1 MRTSLTALL
10 LLGAGTTAAAEPV
23 TSGPGADYQPA
34 ILRAADGALLLC
46 FERLDAQFSGDLW
59 LTRSADGGQSW
70 SMPAPVVNSSANER
84 HASLLQLGN
93 GSFVLYYLKGTGATS
108 SFRLMRATSTAGVA
122 FTEQGALALGWATGG
137 EVNPHAIVHP
147 DGQTVTLTY
156 HRLGGGASYIAQSTD
171 GGTTFDTLRTALS
184 SGASQLPRIAYRP
197 ADGRYL
203 AVWQVGSSNLQLFA
217 RTTTNVLDWSAT
229 ATPLTADGDNHDPL
243 PFVLADGG
251 FGVLNIR
258 ADGSQYDIVVRRST
272 DGVVFSPPQPLV
284 TSADANDV
292 QPHALPDATGSGYQL
307 YWGREAPP
315 GSTAYRIWRMG
326 GLSLPAPDALLAN
339 GFEG

>member
-1 MRTSLTALL
+1 LL
-10 LLGAGTTAAAEPV
+10 V
-23 TSGPGADYQPA
+23 
-34 ILRAADGALLLC
+34 
-46 FERLDAQFSGDLW
+46 FERLDAQFAGDLW
-59 LTRSADGGQSW
+59 LTRSADNGQSW
-70 SMPAPVVNSSANER
+70 SNPANIVASSANER

-93 GSFVLYYLKGTGATS
+93 GSFVLFYLKGTGATS
-108 SFRLMRATSTAGVA
+108 SFRIVRATSPDGAV

-156 HRLGGGASYIAQSTD
+156 HRLGGGASYVAQSID
-171 GGTTFDTLRTALS
+171 GGATFDALRTALS
-184 SGASQLPRIAYRP
+184 SGASQLPRLAYRP

-203 AVWQVGSSNLQLFA
+203 AVWQVGSSGLQLFA
-217 RTTTNVLDWSAT
+217 RTTTHVLDWSGPV
-229 ATPLTADGDNHDPL
+229 TPLTVDGDNHDPL

-251 FGVLNIR
+251 FGLLHIR
-258 ADGSQYDIVVRRST
+258 ADGSQYDIVVRRSE
-272 DGVVFSPPQPLV
+272 DGASFTAPQPLV
-284 TSADANDV
+284 TGTDANDV

-315 GSTAYRIWRMG
+315 GSTTYRIWRMG
-326 GLSLPAPDALLAN
+326 GLSLPASDALLAN